1 VANLTGIFKALPEQP
16 EQDTDKLVDLFRN
29 RAELKKEFAVL
40 REEKYKLQDRVKEHR
55 GSIERV
61 QQKLNHL
68 EALLLDPEWVHN
80 VVVYYQLRRLA
91 THCEARVARFAEG
104 LKQQREQRI
113 QDKLLT
119 AWNTEREQRAATAE
133 AKVGEQRMRLQQL
146 EEKLQDERHRLKTMG
161 GLSKM
166 LRGKDAESAVT
177 DIEAEVAAAREREAE
192 LLAELDLIEKLE
204 PPPHEGLDIAAKRSI
219 NFMILSYV
227 QQLYLL
233 YEEDDL
239 ASLAKEASDKSVGAV
254 NYGSKLDCDEI
265 LERLA
270 ERRAVVE
277 QAGDRAETLKH
288 RAKLIAERAVFHR
301 GDDTVPA
308 SSSVDTL
315 FDIAPNGK
323 VSHRDRNLLGENFFG
338 VVKALSR

>member
-1 VANLTGIFKALPEQP
+1 MASLTGIFKALPDQP

-29 RAELKKEFAVL
+29 RAELKKEFAAL

-80 VVVYYQLRRLA
+80 VVVFYQLRRLA
-91 THCEARVARFAEG
+91 AHCEARVARFAEG
-104 LKQQREQRI
+104 LKQQRERRI
-113 QDKLLT
+113 QDRLLA
-119 AWNTEREQRAATAE
+119 AWNETREAQSAAVE

-146 EEKLQDERHRLKTMG
+146 EDQLQDERHRLETMG
-161 GLSKM
+161 GISKM
-166 LRGKDAESAVT
+166 LHGKDAESAVAE
-177 DIEAEVAAAREREAE
+177 IEAEVAAAHEREAR
-192 LLAELDLIEKLE
+192 LLAELDRIEKLE
-204 PPPHEGLDIAAKRSI
+204 PPPHEGLDVAAKRSI

-239 ASLAKEASDKSVGAV
+239 ASLAKDASDKSVGAV

-270 ERRAVVE
+270 ERRAAVE
-277 QAGDRAETLKH
+277 QVEDRAETLKH

-301 GDDTVPA
+301 ADDTVPA
-308 SSSVDTL
+308 STSVDTL
-315 FDIAPNGK
+315 FEISPNGK